1 MNVFMLHDEKKRFVF
16 KFGFKFSLFIGLKV
30 CSLLLR
36 SQERIKGKKDNLEI
50 TTNEKILH

>member
-1 MNVFMLHDEKKRFVF
+1 MLHDEKKRFVF

-50 TTNEKILH
+50 TTNERILH